1 VAERQRLQAEIDE
14 AADDT
19 ERKRLLDELKRVDD
33 NVRQQLEAQSKE
45 QDRVLQDKLAAR
57 RARRNA
63 QIEKQRETK

>member
-63 QIEKQRETK
+63 QIEKQREAK